1 MLTLYPNL
9 ILDALTHV
17 RYPGTGKNI
26 VEMGMIED
34 LYVCVY
40 MLNAVKIKLNY
51 VSV

>member
-1 MLTLYPNL
+1 MFHSLLSA
-9 ILDALTHV
+9 I
-17 RYPGTGKNI
+17 GK
-26 VEMGMIED
+26 EMGMIED